1 MTRPTLDWRHVA
13 NGAALAAILVVAG
26 VVAHTTPDETQQ
38 QAPIVVRGEIG
49 ETLTGRN
56 IRATVDDVRIAEQ
69 ITASNG
75 WQGSTTGVWVV
86 VDASA
91 EAVVDDF
98 GAFLGTAVIR
108 IGDTTYSAS
117 TRPDQA
123 TLATQGL
130 DVGIARTGPLM
141 FEVPRDRLTGDA
153 ARDAELHFA
162 ENSDT
167 RADSMLVVPVD
178 LAAID
183 IGASITTDELTW
195 GAR

>member
-1 MTRPTLDWRHVA
+1 MMRRSLHWKHVA
-13 NGAALAAILVVAG
+13 NGAALAGVLVVAG

-38 QAPIVVRGEIG
+38 QGPILVRGEIG

-56 IRATVDDVRIAEQ
+56 IRATVDDVRIADSV
-69 ITASNG
+69 TASNG
-75 WQGSTTGVWVV
+75 WQGTTTGVWVV
-86 VDASA
+86 VEASA

-98 GAFLGTAVIR
+98 GAFLGTAVLR

-117 TRPDQA
+117 PRPDQA
-123 TLATQGL
+123 TLATQSL
-130 DVGIARTGPLM
+130 DVGIPRHGSLM
-141 FEVPRDRLTGDA
+141 FELPRPLVASEA
-153 ARDAELHFA
+153 AQTAELQFA

-167 RADSMLVVPVD
+167 RADSLLVVPID

-183 IGASITTDELTW
+183 IDDSIETDAVEW